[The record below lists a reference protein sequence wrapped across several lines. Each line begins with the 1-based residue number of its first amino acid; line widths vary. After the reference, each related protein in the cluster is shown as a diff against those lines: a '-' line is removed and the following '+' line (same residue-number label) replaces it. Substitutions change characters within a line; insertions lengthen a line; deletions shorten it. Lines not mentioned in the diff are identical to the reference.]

1 MEGIFEIDQM
11 AFKFRQD
18 FLLLKIPNAQL
29 WNRNSFF
36 FKRLANNNPWKTS
49 SKTPKHNRWK
59 EQFKTKAHISF

>member
-29 WNRNSFF
+29 RNRNSFF
-36 FKRLANNNPWKTS
+36 FKRLANNSP
-49 SKTPKHNRWK
+49 
-59 EQFKTKAHISF
+59 